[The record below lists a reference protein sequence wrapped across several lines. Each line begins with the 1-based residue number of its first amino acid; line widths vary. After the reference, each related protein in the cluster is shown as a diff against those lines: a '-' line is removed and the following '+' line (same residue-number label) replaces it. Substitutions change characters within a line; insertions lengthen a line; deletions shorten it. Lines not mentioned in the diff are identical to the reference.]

1 VEVADSGHPRNLRLQ
16 VLDYYAVLGVNP
28 GAEDIVIRAAYKALA
43 QRYHPDR
50 YPGSKDEAHR
60 RMSELTQAYEV
71 LADPVR
77 RPKYDR
83 RRTLYT
89 RAVAAR
95 VNHARR
101 FASALH
107 PRELR
112 SIREIRGKYR
122 AALAA
127 LMGAVVVL
135 SIFNLFHHSAR
146 IKEWIGFDPP
156 EAARPVGETRAIVS
170 HPAPPASEPALSTS
184 APTDTPSPAARS
196 PMKEKKRSNARS
208 AANSRSA
215 SSAPAATTASPC
227 DDVAAALGLCTRD
240 KPGSR

>member
-1 VEVADSGHPRNLRLQ
+1 MV
-16 VLDYYAVLGVNP
+16 DYYAVLGVNP

-50 YPGSKDEAHR
+50 FQGPKDEAHR

-146 IKEWIGFDPP
+146 IKEWMGMGP
-156 EAARPVGETRAIVS
+156 ATATRPIGETRAIVV
-170 HPAPPASEPALSTS
+170 EPAGAAAAPVPS
-184 APTDTPSPAARS
+184 APSTGAVPEARS
-196 PMKEKKRSNARS
+196 AVKDKKRSSGRS
-208 AANSRSA
+208 AAGSRPA
-215 SSAPAATTASPC
+215 NGAAAAPATSAQPC
-227 DDVAAALGLCTRD
+227 DDVAAVLGLCTPRQA
-240 KPGSR
+240 R

>member
-1 VEVADSGHPRNLRLQ
+1 MV
-16 VLDYYAVLGVNP
+16 DYYAVLGVNP

-50 YPGSKDEAHR
+50 FQGSKDEAHR

-71 LADPVR
+71 LADPIR

-135 SIFNLFHHSAR
+135 SVFNLFHHSAR
-146 IKEWIGFDPP
+146 IKEWMGMGPAAASRPAGESKAIVADP
-156 EAARPVGETRAIVS
+156 AAPAAAPVPAASTPSPGAVSETRAGN
-170 HPAPPASEPALSTS
+170 
-184 APTDTPSPAARS
+184 
-196 PMKEKKRSNARS
+196 EKKRSSARS
-208 AANSRSA
+208 AASTRSA
-215 SSAPAATTASPC
+215 SNAAPTPSTSAQPC
-227 DDVAAALGLCTRD
+227 DDVAMVLGLCTRD
-240 KPGSR
+240 KSAAR

>member
-1 VEVADSGHPRNLRLQ
+1 MT
-16 VLDYYAVLGVNP
+16 DYYAILGVNP
-28 GAEDIVIRAAYKALA
+28 TAEDIVIRAAYKALA

-50 YPGSKDEAHR
+50 YPGSQEEAHR

-95 VNHARR
+95 LSYSRR

-112 SIREIRGKYR
+112 SVREIRGQYR

-127 LMGAVVVL
+127 LIGAVVVL
-135 SIFNLFHHSAR
+135 SVFNIFHHSDR
-146 IKEWIGFDPP
+146 IKEWMGLGVSNAPRPAP
-156 EAARPVGETRAIVS
+156 ETKAIVV
-170 HPAPPASEPALSTS
+170 PELVAPRAPPALSASVPTDSSTS
-184 APTDTPSPAARS
+184 DERQPT
-196 PMKEKKRSNARS
+196 KEKKRSTPRS
-208 AANSRSA
+208 AANSRSSA
-215 SSAPAATTASPC
+215 NAPAASVAQPC
-227 DDVAAALGLCTRD
+227 DDVAAVLGLCTRD
-240 KPGSR
+240 KPGIR

>member
-1 VEVADSGHPRNLRLQ
+1 MV
-16 VLDYYAVLGVNP
+16 DYYAVLGVNP
-28 GAEDIVIRAAYKALA
+28 TAEDIVIRAAYKALA

-50 YPGSKDEAHR
+50 FQGSKDEAHR
-60 RMSELTQAYEV
+60 RMSELTRAYEV

-95 VNHARR
+95 LNHARR
-101 FASALH
+101 FAYALH

-112 SIREIRGKYR
+112 SIRNVRGKYR

-135 SIFNLFHHSAR
+135 SVFNIFHHSAQ
-146 IKEWIGFDPP
+146 IKEWMGFGAPG
-156 EAARPVGETRAIVS
+156 AAKPIETRAIVV
-170 HPAPPASEPALSTS
+170 EPA
-184 APTDTPSPAARS
+184 APLAVP
-196 PMKEKKRSNARS
+196 
-208 AANSRSA
+208 
-215 SSAPAATTASPC
+215 ATTASFPSESPRADTRPAAKENKRSSPRNAVTSRSAKSEPAPTPARPC
-227 DDVAAALGLCTRD
+227 DDVAAVLGLCTRD